1 MIESLT
7 LLSPISHFYIPWK
20 WYKTKPF
27 LTFSEGIEMEHLAK
41 VGYSSLPKSLKLS
54 NKNIRTKSNL
64 ERLVSTLSPNTR

>member
-20 WYKTKPF
+20 WYKTKRF
-27 LTFSEGIEMEHLAK
+27 LTFSEGIEMEHLVK

-54 NKNIRTKSNL
+54 NVKH
-64 ERLVSTLSPNTR
+64 TLKILQHVLQNF